1 MKTGKKVFELQLTK
15 IAALLTY
22 AAKQNNPAMWLFLN
36 DLRTPMFMLEAL
48 ARIYMKVYGSNEL
61 EKCKEKFKALEDALG
76 AVDYYAAF
84 AKELAENK
92 KVPAAVVDYLKEQTD
107 KKIKELN
114 TILKDENWLNGKQL
128 DKIYEI
134 INETNWKED
143 EKEVNGIKEFYI
155 KAIKKVEEFVTET
168 GYKFDNVEED
178 VHELRRKLR
187 WLSIYPQA
195 LQGVFQYKTLNTKPT
210 ANLQKYLTDAIIK
223 SPYNIMPATIAIQS
237 PLHISK
243 NYFLALS
250 WTIAELGK
258 LKDEGLR
265 VVVVKEAL
273 QNTSLLQEEDAYVQT
288 YKMLD
293 KNQPTLETLLDKA
306 EVIAETFFKEEN
318 LKYLLAN

>member
-155 KAIKKVEEFVTET
+155 KAIKKVEEFVAET

-318 LKYLLAN
+318 LKKLFVN

>member
-15 IAALLTY
+15 IAALLTN

-48 ARIYMKVYGSNEL
+48 ARIYMKVYGSKEL
-61 EKCKEKFKALEDALG
+61 EKCKEQFKALEDALG

-107 KKIKELN
+107 KKIKQLN

-128 DKIYEI
+128 DKIYDT
-134 INETNWKED
+134 INDTNWKED

-155 KAIKKVEEFVTET
+155 KAIKKVQEFVTET

-195 LQGVFQYKTLNTKPT
+195 LQGVFQYKKLNTKPT

-223 SPYNIMPATIAIQS
+223 SPYNIMPATIAVQS

-273 QNTSLLQEEDAYVQT
+273 QNTSLLQEEDAYIQT
-288 YKMLD
+288 YKLLG

-306 EVIAETFFKEEN
+306 EIIVEAFFKEGN
-318 LKYLLAN
+318 LKKLFAD